1 MVKIHLT
8 RRAEKQIKAL
18 PGTVRNRVLGKLKA
32 LQRNP
37 LSGDIK
43 KLKVKQSRYRLRVGD
58 YRIIYDIEK
67 ESAICMILT
76 VRHRKDVYR

>member
-1 MVKIHLT
+1 MYKIHLAH
-8 RRAEKQIKAL
+8 RAEKQIKAL
-18 PGTVRNRVLGKLKA
+18 PSTIQNRVIRKLKA
-32 LQRNP
+32 FRQNP

-58 YRIIYDIEK
+58 YRIIYDIDK
-67 ESAICMILT
+67 ETVTVMVLT